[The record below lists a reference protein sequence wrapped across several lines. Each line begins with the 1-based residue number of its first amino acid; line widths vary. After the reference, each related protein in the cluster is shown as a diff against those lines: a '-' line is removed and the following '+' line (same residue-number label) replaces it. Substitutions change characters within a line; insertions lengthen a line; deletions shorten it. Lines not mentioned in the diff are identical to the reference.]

1 MIRQRCAIYTRKST
15 EEGLEQSFNSL
26 DAQREACSAYI
37 LSQRHEGW
45 SELSDRYD
53 DGGFS
58 GGSMERPGLQRL
70 LADVRAGRLDV
81 IVVYKV
87 DRLTRALSDFAKIV
101 EIFDAASVS
110 FVSVTQAFNTTSS
123 MGRLTLNVLLSFAQ
137 FEREVTAERIRDKVA
152 ASKRKG
158 MWMGGAVPFGYEAM
172 DKALIVNAAE
182 AEAVRTIFREYLEV
196 GSVPALRRRLI
207 RLGIVSKVRTDR
219 HGRVT
224 GGQPFSSGALYHLLR
239 NATYV
244 GKVRHKGELHI
255 GQHAAIVDETT
266 WKCVQERLDG
276 NGGGPISGRRGPARR
291 WLDGRLFDQHGHPM
305 RTSYAMRTV
314 RSGSVRRSKRYWYY
328 VSKQDQADDRRKVDR
343 CPADP
348 LERVVHETI
357 LRYLTDHVWLTS
369 ALAAAGVRPEAIADA
384 LEQAQNDASALS
396 GASGMEN
403 LSAHLHRVDLRE
415 GHISLRVNLV
425 PLLDDP
431 AASEVLAP
439 PVEVPIT
446 LQRNGRNRPIVLR
459 ADKDAPQRDP
469 DLIALV
475 ADARRW
481 MQDLVEGRVGSI
493 AELTEREQLRPGAV
507 SRILPLAWLS
517 PDIAQAILEG
527 RQPVDL
533 TAKALR
539 DLPELPLIWSDQR
552 LALGFPAT

>member
-45 SELSDRYD
+45 SELSERYD

-87 DRLTRALSDFAKIV
+87 DRLTRALSDFAKMV
-101 EIFDAASVS
+101 ETFDAAGVS

-137 FEREVTAERIRDKVA
+137 FEREVTAERIRDKVS

-158 MWMGGAVPFGYEAM
+158 MWMGGAVPFGYEAQ
-172 DKALIVNAAE
+172 DKALIVNAGE
-182 AEAVRTIFREYLEV
+182 ADAVRTIFREYLEA
-196 GSVPALRRRLI
+196 GSVPALRRRLD

-239 NATYV
+239 NAAYV
-244 GKVRHKGELHI
+244 GKVRHKGDLHD
-255 GQHAAIVDETT
+255 GLHAAIVDEAT
-266 WKCVQERLDG
+266 WQRVQEHLDG
-276 NGGGPISGRRGPARR
+276 NGGGPISGQRKTARR
-291 WLDGRLFDQHGHPM
+291 WLDGYLFDQHGRPM
-305 RTSYAMRTV
+305 QTSYAMRTV
-314 RSGSVRRSKRYWYY
+314 RSGSVRLSKRYWYY
-328 VSKQDQADDRRKVDR
+328 VSKSDHADDRRKLDR
-343 CPADP
+343 FPAGP
-348 LERVVHETI
+348 LENVVRETTI
-357 LRYLTDHVWLTS
+357 RYLTDRAWLTS
-369 ALAAAGVRPEAIADA
+369 VLATAGVRPAAISDA
-384 LEQAQNDASALS
+384 LEQAPKDASALS
-396 GASGMEN
+396 SASGMES
-403 LSAHLHRVDLRE
+403 LSAYLHRVELRE
-415 GHISLRVNLV
+415 GLVSLRVNLASLV
-425 PLLDDP
+425 NDT
-431 AASEVLAP
+431 AASEVLVP
-439 PVEVPIT
+439 TIEVPIT
-446 LQRNGRNRPIVLR
+446 LQRNGRNRPIMLR
-459 ADKDAPQRDP
+459 ADTGMPQRDP
-469 DLIALV
+469 ELIALV

-481 MQDLVEGRVGSI
+481 MQDLVEGRAGSV

-507 SRILPLAWLS
+507 SRILSLAWLA

-533 TAKALR
+533 TANALR
-539 DLPELPLIWSDQR
+539 DLPELPLDWSEQR
-552 LALGFPAT
+552 RVLGFPAA

>member
-58 GGSMERPGLQRL
+58 GGSMERPGLRRL

-87 DRLTRALSDFAKIV
+87 DRLTRALPDFAKMV

-158 MWMGGAVPFGYEAM
+158 MWMGGAVPFGYEAQ
-172 DKALIVNAAE
+172 DKALIVNADE
-182 AEAVRTIFREYLEV
+182 ADAVRTIFREYLEV
-196 GSVPALRRRLI
+196 GSVPALRRRLD
-207 RLGIVSKVRTDR
+207 RLGVVSKVRTDR

-244 GKVRHKGELHI
+244 GKVRHKNDLYD
-255 GQHAAIVDETT
+255 GQHAALVDETT
-266 WKCVQERLDG
+266 WKCVQEHLNG
-276 NGGGPISGRRGPARR
+276 NGGGPNSGRRGPARR
-291 WLDGRLFDQHGHPM
+291 WLDGCLCDQHGRPM

-314 RSGSVRRSKRYWYY
+314 RSGSVRVSKRYWYY
-328 VSKQDQADDRRKVDR
+328 ASKPEGVDDRRIIDR
-343 CPADP
+343 LPAGP
-348 LERVVHETI
+348 LESIVHETI
-357 LRYLTDHVWLTS
+357 RRYLTDHAWLAS
-369 ALAAAGVRPEAIADA
+369 ALVTADVRPEAIAAAVERAGKKASGPRDA
-384 LEQAQNDASALS
+384 NITEALS
-396 GASGMEN
+396 DV
-403 LSAHLHRVDLRE
+403 LHRADLRD
-415 GHISLRVNLV
+415 GLISLQINLA
-425 PLLDDP
+425 PLLDNSEG
-431 AASEVLAP
+431 SEVPAP
-439 PVEVPIT
+439 SIEVPIK
-446 LQRNGRNRPIVLR
+446 LLRNGRNRPIVLR
-459 ADKDAPQRDP
+459 ADTSVPLRDP

-481 MQDLVEGRVGSI
+481 MQDLIEGRVGSV
-493 AELTEREQLRPGAV
+493 AELTKREQLRPGAV
-507 SRILPLAWLS
+507 SRILPLAWLA

-527 RQPVDL
+527 HQPVEL
-533 TAKALR
+533 TAKAMR
-539 DLPELPLIWSDQR
+539 DLPELPLDWSDQHR
-552 LALGFPAT
+552 VLGFAAA